1 MIHIV
6 TDSTAQLTP
15 EEIKE
20 NNIKIIPLQINDN
33 GKSYI
38 DGVEISRQEFSDRLA
53 NEDGFPQTSQ
63 PALGQF
69 VETYQEIIDEDPDAE
84 ILSFHITSFLSGT
97 SDTAKTAAQ
106 QFDNRIEAIDSES
119 TDRGQSFQ
127 ILAAAKKIKD
137 GKSIDEILN
146 ENKEIINQ
154 IKLFVFVNS
163 LEYLVKGGRAS
174 KMTGFI
180 SSLVQIK
187 PVLELKDNALGI
199 KQKYRGKKRLKK
211 AADELTEKIIA
222 DKQISEVCLSYVD
235 DDEEVNRIGDMLK
248 EQRPDIKL
256 TIRLTSPVVMTHVG
270 PGGFGYIYK

>member
-1 MIHIV
+1 MIHVV
-6 TDSTAQLTP
+6 TDSTAQLTS

-33 GKSYI
+33 GKSYT
-38 DGVEISRQEFSDRLA
+38 DGVDITRQEFSNRLA
-53 NEDGFPQTSQ
+53 NEEGFPQTSQ

-69 VETYQEIIDEDPDAE
+69 VQTYQEIIDEDPDAE
-84 ILSFHITSFLSGT
+84 IISFHITSFLSGT

-127 ILAAAKKIKD
+127 ILAAAQKIKD
-137 GKSIDEILN
+137 GKSMNEIIA
-146 ENKEIINQ
+146 ENKSIIDN
-154 IKLFVFVNS
+154 INLFVFVNS

-180 SSLVQIK
+180 SSLIQIK
-187 PVLELKDNALGI
+187 PVLELKDNVLGV
-199 KQKYRGKKRLKK
+199 KQKYRGKKRLLK
-211 AADELTEKIIA
+211 AADELTEKVIA
-222 DKQISEVCLSYVD
+222 DESVSEVCLSYVD
-235 DDEEVNRIGDMLK
+235 DDTEVNKIADK
-248 EQRPDIKL
+248 IKSERPDIKV
-256 TIRLTSPVVMTHVG
+256 IAQLTSPIVMTHVG